1 MKQSIV
7 IAFRAA
13 VFFALVVGSS
23 IAQKIAPG
31 ARLESATVQ
40 STLNSPD
47 LKPWHLKLDVTVFD
61 DTGNNPNLGAIEV
74 WQSGADSRTVYT
86 FGSTSS
92 TQIYHDAKIY
102 RTSAGPEL
110 PYRASEVLQ
119 QFLHPGPD
127 PNEIAGAT
135 PDLRKQN
142 FGKITLD
149 CIMLSQP
156 VKRVAYAP
164 LGLFPTYCL
173 EPGSDRLRASYD
185 FGTRT
190 VVRNGMGKFLDREV
204 TTSLAIMEGSVVVA
218 TGKVLTLTTYSP
230 QPNEFVPTAE
240 MKPSIPT
247 TTIAGAVIAGQRLK
261 NVAPIYPATARANH
275 VSGTVVLRAIIGR
288 DGHVYALRPV
298 SSPDPDLS
306 LSAIDAVR
314 KWTYKPY
321 LLNGEPTEV
330 DTTITVNYS
339 LNPM

>member
-1 MKQSIV
+1 MKQWIV
-7 IAFRAA
+7 IASRAA
-13 VFFALVVGSS
+13 VFFALAVGSC

-31 ARLESATVQ
+31 ARLESATAQ

-61 DTGNNPNLGAIEV
+61 DAGNNPNLGTIEV

-86 FGSTSS
+86 FGSSSS
-92 TQIYHDAKIY
+92 TQLSHDAKLY
-102 RTSAGPEL
+102 RTSTGPEV
-110 PYRASEVLQ
+110 PYRASEVLR

-135 PDLRKQN
+135 PDLRKRSL
-142 FGKITLD
+142 GKITLD
-149 CIMLSQP
+149 CIMLAQP
-156 VKRVAYAP
+156 LKRVAFAP
-164 LGLFPTYCL
+164 LGLFPTYCI
-173 EPGSDRLRASYD
+173 EPGNDRLRVSYD

-190 VVRNGMGKFLDREV
+190 VIRNGMGKFLDREV
-204 TTSLAIMEGSVVVA
+204 TMSLTIMEGSVVVA

-230 QPNEFVPTAE
+230 QPDEFVPTAE
-240 MKPSIPT
+240 MKPSVA
-247 TTIAGAVIAGQRLK
+247 TTIIAGGVIAGQILK
-261 NVAPIYPATARANH
+261 KAIPVYPESAKGNR
-275 VSGTVVLRAIIGR
+275 VSGTVVLHAIIGR

-321 LLNGEPTEV
+321 LLNGEPTEI
-330 DTTITVNYS
+330 DTTITVNYN
-339 LNPM
+339 LGP

>member
-1 MKQSIV
+1 MKQWIV
-7 IAFRAA
+7 IASRATF
-13 VFFALVVGSS
+13 FFALTVTSS

-47 LKPWHLKLDVTVFD
+47 LKPWHLKVDVTVFG
-61 DTGNNPNLGAIEV
+61 DTGNNPNLGTIEV

-86 FGSTSS
+86 FGSSSS

-102 RTSAGPEL
+102 RTSAGSEL

-127 PNEIAGAT
+127 PKEIAGAT
-135 PDLRKQN
+135 PDLRKQS

-156 VKRVAYAP
+156 MKRVAYPP

-173 EPGSDRLRASYD
+173 EPDSDRIRASYD

-190 VVRNGMGKFLDREV
+190 IIRNGMGKFLDREV
-204 TTSLAIMEGSVVVA
+204 TTNLTIMEGSVVVA
-218 TGKVLTLTTYSP
+218 TGKVLALTTYSP

-240 MKPSIPT
+240 MKLSE
-247 TTIAGAVIAGQRLK
+247 
-261 NVAPIYPATARANH
+261 
-275 VSGTVVLRAIIGR
+275 IGR
-288 DGHVYALRPV
+288 AHV
-298 SSPDPDLS
+298 
-306 LSAIDAVR
+306 
-314 KWTYKPY
+314 
-321 LLNGEPTEV
+321 
-330 DTTITVNYS
+330 
-339 LNPM
+339 